1 MGIGLGIFLL
11 VVGAILTFAV
21 GDQWSVMDLPTVG
34 YILMAAGVL
43 SLLLGLVINTQRS
56 NTTHR
61 EIVERRS
68 EGDVRRRDDRGGY

>member
-11 VVGAILTFAV
+11 VVGAVLTFAIDTV
-21 GDQWSVMDLPTVG
+21 VQGVNLTMVG

-43 SLLLGLVINTQRS
+43 SLLLGLVMNTQRT

-61 EIVERRS
+61 EVVDRRTDA
-68 EGDVRRRDDRGGY
+68 DVRHRDQY

>member
-11 VVGAILTFAV
+11 AVGAILSVAV
-21 GDQWSVMDLPTVG
+21 GDLTSVVDLPTVG

-43 SLLLGLVINTQRS
+43 SLLLGLVMNTQRT

-61 EIVERRS
+61 EVIDRHEDR
-68 EGDVRRRDDRGGY
+68 DVRHRDNY